1 MENPT
6 SAFKRN
12 IVLLGFVSLLT
23 DWSSQ
28 MIFPVLPFFLT
39 QSLGASPTA
48 VGVIEGLAETIS
60 ALLKRF
66 SGVWSDGIRARKS
79 LVWGGYT
86 LSTLSKLLFIP
97 ALTWP
102 LVLIARSIERVG
114 KGIRSAPRDALLADS
129 ITDGKFGRAFG
140 IQRSMDAVG
149 GVLGGLTA
157 WALIPYADFRQ
168 IILYSI
174 IPAVLGS
181 QLVLLVREPSIALKP
196 ENAKKISGAE
206 PLSGAAKR
214 AVAACALFAAGKIS
228 IALMLLR
235 APDLHL
241 TTRDALL
248 VYAGYQ
254 LLYALLSPALGR
266 AVDRFGK
273 PALARFSTITL
284 LISLALLAFGQSASW
299 LIGSFLFYGLAEA
312 SSDVGQRAWMID
324 LAGASQRGS
333 VLGAYYAAI
342 AVTALPAG
350 FLLGW
355 LWTNWHAV
363 AACAAAAVLV
373 TASGFLMPQIANSRQ
388 PTS

>member
-1 MENPT
+1 MAA

-129 ITDGKFGRAFG
+129 ITDGKFGKAFG

-181 QLVLLVREPSIALKP
+181 QLVLLVREPAIAIKP
-196 ENAKKISGAE
+196 EDAKKISGTA
-206 PLSGAAKR
+206 PLSAAAKR

-266 AVDRFGK
+266 AVDHFGK
-273 PALARFSTITL
+273 PALARFSLITL
-284 LISLALLAFGQSASW
+284 LLSLLLLAFGQSAIW

-324 LAGASQRGS
+324 LAGAGQRGS

-363 AACAAAAVLV
+363 AACAAAASLV
-373 TASGFLMPQIANSRQ
+373 IASGFLMPYVADANRPAS
-388 PTS
+388 